1 MEVNKINIET
11 AKVSKWDKIYCELL
25 KKIISEG
32 EIFEN
37 RTGIDTLSIE
47 GVNFKLE
54 NIEENF
60 PILES
65 KKVLIKNAL
74 SEILWIHQA
83 QSNEVKWL
91 EDRFNPIWEEW
102 KIDEDGIYRIY
113 DPKIGK
119 FEEKEVNVLD
129 VDGKIITD
137 KYGNE
142 LMAEATNKAKEQGK
156 TIKKAIYYGK
166 DFAGTIG
173 TAYGYIN
180 NKYKRPQYVLKQLKE
195 NPNDRRMNIIL
206 WQDEYIKTGV
216 LPPCVWGTE
225 WKVSNG
231 KLHLY
236 VHQRS
241 ADVPLGLPFNVS
253 QYAILLR
260 MFAKASNL
268 EAGSLNYSI
277 MDAHIY
283 VNQIEGINK
292 QLDRYANMNYFESL
306 HNEKRECDVMNYYNT
321 LKTQVERLDKYVK
334 NNQAKKDALIEYKK
348 VLEDLQIFEFMYN
361 KEKPVLEIADKNN
374 FFEFNNNVNNDKE
387 YLKENPTGNKDIKLL
402 NYSSLPFIKMPIAQ

>member
-1 MEVNKINIET
+1 MEVKNINLEN
-11 AKVSKWDKIYCELL
+11 ANVSKWDKIYCELL
-25 KKIISEG
+25 KKIMNEG

-54 NIEENF
+54 NIENNF

-65 KKVLIKNAL
+65 KKVILKNAL

-83 QSNEVKWL
+83 QSNNIKWL
-91 EDRFNPIWEEW
+91 EDRHNPIWEEW
-102 KIDEDGIYRIY
+102 KIDNDGIYRIY
-113 DPKIGK
+113 EPNSEQ
-119 FEEKEVNVLD
+119 FEDKLVPVYDVNGIKL
-129 VDGKIITD
+129 TD
-137 KYGNE
+137 KYGDD
-142 LMAEATNKAKEQGK
+142 LLAEASDKAKKNGK
-156 TIKKAIYYGK
+156 TIKNAIYYGK
-166 DFAGTIG
+166 EWAGTIG

-180 NKYKRPQYVLKQLKE
+180 NKFKRPQYVLKQLKE

-253 QYAILLR
+253 QYAILLK

-283 VNQIEGINK
+283 VNQIDGINK
-292 QLDRYANMNYFESL
+292 QLDRYAHMKYFESFIKENSE
-306 HNEKRECDVMNYYNT
+306 NEIINYYNT
-321 LKTQVERLDKYVK
+321 LKTQVERLQKYVE
-334 NNQAKKDALIEYKK
+334 NSSCDIEVLKEYRK
-348 VLEDLQIFEFMYN
+348 VLEELRILDFMLS
-361 KEKPVLEIADKNN
+361 KEKPVLNLADKNN
-374 FFEFNNNVNNDKE
+374 FFDFDNKVNNDKE

-402 NYSSLPFIKMPIAQ
+402 NYSSLGFIKMPIAQ